1 MTQDAI
7 LGSRVFVDWANKTS
21 MRSVHTPFG
30 QLVLHDDDE
39 PVEDAA
45 LQAELKGLG
54 LLYDIVRLSD
64 SWVVFPG
71 KRRDYIESIDFGPRI
86 LIDPLRTVLNR
97 LMNDDNH
104 LVMKMDGD
112 WACVLASGQAMECA
126 IVDGLV
132 SVVLLGTAGWPDKHT
147 PSTLQEKAKAARV
160 QDRLDERGKSIDAYA
175 IPLSYEEIIAFHEM
189 SDHLQTQAS
198 RERLKEIGAYARRLY
213 VCRGHDQQSVQQ
225 HVQLLME
232 GLEADEIE
240 AYCNEPEV
248 AADAMFL
255 MPQMAR

>member
-1 MTQDAI
+1 
-7 LGSRVFVDWANKTS
+7 

-30 QLVLHDDDE
+30 QLVLHDDEE
-39 PVEDAA
+39 PVAEAA
-45 LQAELKGLG
+45 LQAELRGLG

-71 KRRDYIESIDFGPRI
+71 KRRDYIESIDFGPRV

-112 WACVLASGQAMECA
+112 WACVLASGQAMKCA

-132 SVVLLGTAGWPDKHT
+132 SVVLLGTAGWPNEHT
-147 PSTLQEKAKAARV
+147 PDTLQAKAKAARV
-160 QDRLDERGKSIDAYA
+160 QDRLDESGKTIEEYA
-175 IPLSYEEIIAFHEM
+175 IPLSYEEIIKFHEM
-189 SDHLQTQAS
+189 QDRLRTQAS
-198 RERLKEIGAYARRLY
+198 RERLKQIGAYARRMY
-213 VCRGHDQQSVQQ
+213 VCGGHDQKSVQQ

-232 GLEADEIE
+232 GLEAEEIE
-240 AYCNEPEV
+240 AYCDAPEE
-248 AADAMFL
+248 ASDTMFL
-255 MPQMAR
+255 KSQLAW